1 MRKSLLAATLIAV
14 AMPIAPVAADPPPW
28 APARGYRA
36 KNYNNQNYAP
46 AYRNDNGVRYWQG
59 QDGRYYCKRSNGTVG
74 LLIGG
79 VAGALVGR
87 AIDTR
92 GERTTGTIV
101 GAAAGAL
108 LGREVDRNRGQAR
121 CR

>member
-1 MRKSLLAATLIAV
+1 MNKLLLA
-14 AMPIAPVAADPPPW
+14 VAATSM
-28 APARGYRA
+28 AVPAVPAMAHDTGYRHSH
-36 KNYNNQNYAP
+36 
-46 AYRNDNGVRYWQG
+46 RVDNGVQYWEG

-74 LLIGG
+74 LLVGG
-79 VAGALVGR
+79 AAGALIGR

-92 GERTTGTIV
+92 GSRATGTIV

-108 LGREVDRNRGQAR
+108 LGREVQKSRARAR

>member
-1 MRKSLLAATLIAV
+1 MNKLLLA
-14 AMPIAPVAADPPPW
+14 VAATSM
-28 APARGYRA
+28 AIPAVPAIAHDTGYRHSH
-36 KNYNNQNYAP
+36 
-46 AYRNDNGVRYWQG
+46 RVENGVQYWEG

-74 LLIGG
+74 LLVGG
-79 VAGALVGR
+79 AAGALIGR

-92 GERTTGTIV
+92 GSRATGTIV

-108 LGREVDRNRGQAR
+108 LGREVQKSRARAR